1 MNIDEK
7 LTLLLAVEE
16 SGFNVKESLKRMD
29 IPRSTYY
36 RWRAKFK
43 KKGRIGLK
51 DKKSIP
57 KKQWNAITP
66 EEDHR
71 ILQIANEFPEKSSR
85 EISFY
90 ITDNEAFSVS
100 ESTVYR
106 VLKREGLIRE
116 SNVQS
121 FPAQKEYHTKP
132 KEVNEQWQTD
142 ATYLHVQGWGW
153 FYLISVLDDY
163 SRKIISWKL
172 QNSMTGEDFTE
183 VIEDACRIAKVEK
196 RNSKR
201 SIGGSLD
208 SLVLISQQ

>member
-90 ITDNEAFSVS
+90 ITDNEETNF
-100 ESTVYR
+100 TR
-106 VLKREGLIRE
+106 RL
-116 SNVQS
+116 
-121 FPAQKEYHTKP
+121 F
-132 KEVNEQWQTD
+132 
-142 ATYLHVQGWGW
+142 
-153 FYLISVLDDY
+153 
-163 SRKIISWKL
+163 WKL
-172 QNSMTGEDFTE
+172 
-183 VIEDACRIAKVEK
+183 
-196 RNSKR
+196 
-201 SIGGSLD
+201 IGDL
-208 SLVLISQQ
+208 